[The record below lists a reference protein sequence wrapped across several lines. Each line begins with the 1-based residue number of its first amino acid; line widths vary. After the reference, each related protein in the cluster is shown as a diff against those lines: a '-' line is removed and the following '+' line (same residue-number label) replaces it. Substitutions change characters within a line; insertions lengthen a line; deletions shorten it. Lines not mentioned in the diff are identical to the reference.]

1 MVNLS
6 YRTGKRMLWDATKG
20 TAAER

>member
-20 TAAER
+20 AAAER